1 MLIPH
6 VCVSPSCGLINA
18 DTSSLLTSSLPP
30 SLPPSGVLC
39 QHVDAP
45 DSVSPRPASRCHH
58 SPSVQANMHHPPMQ
72 WALSCAAKCGLS
84 FQWSNGQSPPQHGPA
99 VGQYP
104 RMRWAVY
111 LCSKCGPPSNAMALI
126 TSGPWRNAVAQR
138 RWDRPTQ
145 PASDDWEEGGEGEDE
160 EEEGLEQPGHGG
172 GGSGGETARKGWAA
186 CLLQSSA
193 FKNHLKIPKT
203 PPFLAVLQTAVAGL
217 GRRRRRQLRC
227 QRGGRRRFPRAPA
240 RFVFRSPQ
248 NVLCSSILQR
258 NTLLQHAPVQRCFVA
273 SALQC
278 VALLCCSVVLQCC
291 VAVFRCVSAN
301 VLCSSSQQSAA
312 NDQQHA
318 GAAHRRHSL
327 RHGLRCMRLLRSSGA
342 SVCAAVL
349 HQRVHTG
356 EHMGPAG
363 AGQTPCREMARI
375 ASGCDK
381 SSLLVAKWPESPRFV
396 INHPCSSQNG
406 PNRLGL

>member
-1 MLIPH
+1 M
-6 VCVSPSCGLINA
+6 STRGRTRPSEPPPRKP
-18 DTSSLLTSSLPP
+18 LPP
-30 SLPPSGVLC
+30 QSIC
-39 QHVDAP
+39 
-45 DSVSPRPASRCHH
+45 ASKH
-58 SPSVQANMHHPPMQ
+58 A
-72 WALSCAAKCGLS
+72 
-84 FQWSNGQSPPQHGPA
+84 
-99 VGQYP
+99 
-104 RMRWAVY
+104 
-111 LCSKCGPPSNAMALI
+111 PPSNAMGTLLCSKMWTVVPMEQWAVPSPAWPR
-126 TSGPWRNAVAQR
+126 SGSVPSNAMGSLPMQQMWTTLECDGPDHLGAVAQCVAQR